1 MCLVEAPMGSKGEGS
16 GVWEGRDK
24 VGKNGQAT
32 LKPVPSL
39 GKIKRKK

>member
-1 MCLVEAPMGSKGEGS
+1 MFLVEAPMGSNGEGS

-32 LKPVPSL
+32 LKTVPRL
-39 GKIKRKK
+39 RKIKRKT